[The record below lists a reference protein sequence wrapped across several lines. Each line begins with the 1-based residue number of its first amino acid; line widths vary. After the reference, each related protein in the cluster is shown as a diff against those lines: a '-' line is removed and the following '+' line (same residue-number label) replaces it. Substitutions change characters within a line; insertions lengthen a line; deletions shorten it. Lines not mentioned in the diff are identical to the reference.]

1 MKFNEKGFLKIK
13 SKRYGDT
20 IILGKFDWIAKQ
32 AARKGHIAY
41 SVEELEEFR
50 KMTTAEQDIWH
61 EAKKIF
67 GGSYVGTL
75 KTP

>member
-1 MKFNEKGFLKIK
+1 MKFNEFGYTKIK
-13 SKRYGDT
+13 SKQYGDT
-20 IILGKFDWIAKQ
+20 IYICKFDWVAKQ

-41 SVEELEEFR
+41 SPEELEEFR
-50 KMTTAEQDIWH
+50 KMTKQEQDIWH

-67 GGSYVGTL
+67 GGHYVGKC

>member
-1 MKFNEKGFLKIK
+1 MKFNEKGFIKIK

-20 IILGKFDWIAKQ
+20 IILAKFDWIAKQ

-50 KMTTAEQDIWH
+50 SMSTADQNIWH
-61 EAKKIF
+61 ASKKIF
-67 GGSYVGTL
+67 GGHYVGTK
-75 KTP
+75 KT

>member
-1 MKFNEKGFLKIK
+1 MKFNDMGFVKIK
-13 SKRYGDT
+13 SERYKDT
-20 IILGKFDWIAKQ
+20 IIIGKFDWVVKQ

-41 SVEELEEFR
+41 SPEELEEFR
-50 KMTTAEQDIWH
+50 KMNKQEQDIWH

-67 GGSYVGTL
+67 GGHYVGKC